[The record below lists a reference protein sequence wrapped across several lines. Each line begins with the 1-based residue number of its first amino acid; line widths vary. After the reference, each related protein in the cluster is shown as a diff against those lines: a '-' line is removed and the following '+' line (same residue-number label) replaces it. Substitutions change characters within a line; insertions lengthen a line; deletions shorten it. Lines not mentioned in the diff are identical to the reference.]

1 MEKKLTPKQQR
12 FVKEETLE
20 DSIFRVTKWY
30 QKRKLIYNI
39 KEGQFFYFDGH
50 RYHFD
55 DNEKKYELDK
65 LINIHGI
72 SPHSMGRAIV
82 ITRIKNGKR
91 KIFSELV
98 GWCSKRF
105 E

>member
-1 MEKKLTPKQQR
+1 M
-12 FVKEETLE
+12 KEESLE
-20 DSIFRVTKWY
+20 DAIYRITKWY
-30 QKRKLIYNI
+30 QKRRSVYNI
-39 KEGQFFYFDGH
+39 KEGNFFDFDGY
-50 RYHFD
+50 RYHLD
-55 DNEKKYELDK
+55 DTEAKDELDK
-65 LINIHGI
+65 LINMHGC

-91 KIFSELV
+91 KIFSGLV